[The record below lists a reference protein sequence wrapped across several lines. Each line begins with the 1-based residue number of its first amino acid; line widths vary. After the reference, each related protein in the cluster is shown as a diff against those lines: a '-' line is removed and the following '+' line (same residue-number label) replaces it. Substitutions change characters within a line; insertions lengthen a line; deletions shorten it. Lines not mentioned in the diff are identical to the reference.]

1 MPVKKISCLKCS
13 VNKTNYISSDEDN
26 CVAAAHS
33 DGSEDDVIMID
44 YKSLS
49 LKHCEELGNSWEF
62 YFWFCGSVD
71 EVKNIKFLEKR
82 FLFMFLF
89 FQLTKKEWKMNF
101 IITMLW
107 KVMIL
112 KHLIRVLSNSGTHQ
126 KFEHEDWYGSLRGKD
141 STLSFQKYTKVW

>member
-1 MPVKKISCLKCS
+1 MPGKKISCLKCS

-71 EVKNIKFLEKR
+71 EVKNIKVSWEKIS
-82 FLFMFLF
+82 FYVSLFS
-89 FQLTKKEWKMNF
+89 TNKKGMENEFYYNHVVKSYDFKTFNTC
-101 IITMLW
+101 I
-107 KVMIL
+107 
-112 KHLIRVLSNSGTHQ
+112 
-126 KFEHEDWYGSLRGKD
+126 E
-141 STLSFQKYTKVW
+141 